1 MGAERGSTVTLAT
14 VLVTAALAFALAGCG
29 DRAERE
35 PEERPAGETSA
46 LSSDGEATAR
56 VTVPDG
62 EARSIG
68 TFVAAVTLPDG
79 STRIVEGERD
89 GSVAGT
95 WLCDLTGDGEL
106 ELVVVTTSAGSGSYG
121 AVSVFRQQ
129 AGGFVP
135 VPVADLSASQ
145 TEGYMGHDEFA
156 IREGRLV
163 RSFPRYLEGDPN
175 ANPTGGTVRLA
186 YSFASEEWIEEER

>member
-1 MGAERGSTVTLAT
+1 MRARRRWTAVLAA
-14 VLVTAALAFALAGCG
+14 VLVTAALTLALAGCA
-29 DRAERE
+29 DRAERD

-46 LSSDGEATAR
+46 VSAGGEATAR
-56 VTVPDG
+56 VTVPEG

-79 STRIVEGERD
+79 STRIVEGDRD

-121 AVSVFRQQ
+121 AVSVFRQSVDD
-129 AGGFVP
+129 FVP
-135 VPVADLSASQ
+135 VPVADLNPSQ
-145 TEGYMGHDEFA
+145 SEGYMGHDEFA
-156 IREGRLV
+156 IRGGRLL

-175 ANPTGGTVRLA
+175 ADPTGGTVRLA
-186 YSFASEEWIEEER
+186 YSVASEEWIEEER